1 MIKWIIILTVA
12 TVVIADIIAFRRAIR
27 YIRSTMWRIALGV
40 LIFVADAMPYIPMS
54 LYIIVLHDN
63 TTTTMHTA
71 MWFMTLYVLL
81 TLPRL
86 GFYLFWLPRK
96 SSRTATLLG
105 AMTAATISCTL
116 IYGIIKTRTD
126 MEVRHVSLQFQNLP
140 ASFDGYRIAL
150 FSDVHIGTM
159 LSPQKQC
166 KKLVDIINATQPDAV
181 AFCGDLINIRHTEL
195 TPRLVTTLRDIKAR
209 DGVYA
214 VLGNHDR
221 GVYVKDSVEL
231 SVEENTAYVVEH
243 IHNCDWRL
251 LRDSVAYVR
260 RAEDSIAFVGID
272 FSDSLLVYKHSFETP
287 SNLDTESI
295 FANIPDSTF
304 RITLSHLP
312 QVWHLLRDRSHSD
325 LTLAGHVHSSQIKF
339 SCDNLQLSPAMIM
352 YREWSGLY
360 EEQGRTLYINDGIG
374 VVGFFMRIGTR
385 PEITLLELRK

>member
-116 IYGIIKTRTD
+116 IYGIIKTRTN

-150 FSDVHIGTM
+150 FSDMHIGTM

-385 PEITLLELRK
+385 PEITLIELRK

>member
-1 MIKWIIILTVA
+1 
-12 TVVIADIIAFRRAIR
+12 
-27 YIRSTMWRIALGV
+27 
-40 LIFVADAMPYIPMS
+40 
-54 LYIIVLHDN
+54 
-63 TTTTMHTA
+63 
-71 MWFMTLYVLL
+71 
-81 TLPRL
+81 
-86 GFYLFWLPRK
+86 
-96 SSRTATLLG
+96 
-105 AMTAATISCTL
+105 
-116 IYGIIKTRTD
+116 
-126 MEVRHVSLQFQNLP
+126 VSLQFQNLP

>member
-116 IYGIIKTRTD
+116 IYGIIKTRTN

-150 FSDVHIGTM
+150 FSDAHIGTM

-312 QVWHLLRDRSHSD
+312 QVWYLLRDRSHSD

>member
-1 MIKWIIILTVA
+1 
-12 TVVIADIIAFRRAIR
+12 
-27 YIRSTMWRIALGV
+27 
-40 LIFVADAMPYIPMS
+40 
-54 LYIIVLHDN
+54 
-63 TTTTMHTA
+63 MHTA

-96 SSRTATLLG
+96 SSRTAILLG
-105 AMTAATISCTL
+105 AMTAATIFCTL
-116 IYGIIKTRTD
+116 IYGIIKTRTN